1 MASWEAE
8 MARIAGVSGRQG
20 GIGTRIVYFFTR
32 RALSQVTGRAPD
44 GMLEPVEMY
53 CHVPGLLR
61 AYGRLEQATGNL
73 SNMDHRY
80 MALAAMKTAT
90 MVTCEYC
97 IDLGSQIFRQVGL
110 TDAELLDLPNYRTS
124 SLFDETDK
132 LVLDYAVGISSTPA
146 GVSDELFGQL
156 AERFNEAQ
164 LVELTH
170 MIAME
175 NMRGR
180 FGVGLDLDAAGF
192 SEGMVCAVPIRPDS
206 PTEEQKRTNSHRG
219 VTRS

>member
-1 MASWEAE
+1 V
-8 MARIAGVSGRQG
+8 ARIAGVSGRQG
-20 GIGTRIVYFFTR
+20 GIGTRIVYYFTR
-32 RALSQVTGRAPD
+32 RALSQLTGRSPD

-53 CHVPGLLR
+53 GHLPGLLR
-61 AYGRLEQATGNL
+61 AYGRLEQATGKL
-73 SNMDHRY
+73 SSMDDRY

-97 IDLGSQIFRQVGL
+97 IDIGSQIFRHVGL
-110 TDAELLDLPNYRTS
+110 TDSELLDLPHYKTS
-124 SLFDETDK
+124 PHFDETDR

-146 GVSDELFGQL
+146 AVSEELFSRL
-156 AERFNEAQ
+156 TERFEAVQ

-180 FGVGLDLDAAGF
+180 FGIGLDLGAAGF
-192 SEGMVCAVPIRPDS
+192 SEGMVCAMPIRPES
-206 PTEEQKRTNSHRG
+206 PPDP
-219 VTRS
+219 